1 MQMDIAFYEDVSEGL
16 TLRKNELLTLFE
28 TNCDLG
34 KRMESTV
41 PDHIIIIMVWTD
53 VSSIQW
59 LSQTWFESENV
70 SSTPFVFPSAK
81 V

>member
-1 MQMDIAFYEDVSEGL
+1 MDIAFYEDVSEGL
-16 TLRKNELLTLFE
+16 TLRKNELLTLIE
-28 TNCDLG
+28 PNCDLG

-41 PDHIIIIMVWTD
+41 LTILYIIMVWTD
-53 VSSIQW
+53 VSFIQG

-70 SSTPFVFPSAK
+70 SSTPFVFPCAK